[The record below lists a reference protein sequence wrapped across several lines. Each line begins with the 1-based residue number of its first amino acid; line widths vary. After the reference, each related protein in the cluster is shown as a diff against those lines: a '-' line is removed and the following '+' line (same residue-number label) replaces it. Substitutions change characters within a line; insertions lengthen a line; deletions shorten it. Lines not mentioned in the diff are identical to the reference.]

1 MIRVL
6 RLFSGVVWRGCSLII
21 LSVAAACAPG
31 ASGTAPLTPALDT
44 VVLVD
49 TVRVTRGTD
58 PDPELEQRIALLQL
72 QLLERDAQISELQ
85 EQLDGAIQE
94 VVRAMARLQTL
105 ASRAEAAS
113 AMAEA
118 EIALEALSNL
128 TGGEDAPEGDQAAHF
143 LEISTGEFNDQN
155 YGGSLYLASQARS
168 IALAGQSR
176 LATGGGQERRPGEVA
191 FALPLPLQ
199 TSRRS
204 NVRAGP
210 GLGFRILFTLDPLA
224 PLTGLSYMEEW
235 VRMSDE
241 AGRTGWIFY
250 NLVGSRQ
257 PGPSQP

>member
-1 MIRVL
+1 M
-6 RLFSGVVWRGCSLII
+6 
-21 LSVAAACAPG
+21 
-31 ASGTAPLTPALDT
+31 
-44 VVLVD
+44 
-49 TVRVTRGTD
+49 
-58 PDPELEQRIALLQL
+58 
-72 QLLERDAQISELQ
+72 LERDAQIGELQ

-105 ASRAEAAS
+105 NSRAEAAS

-128 TGGEDAPEGDQAAHF
+128 TGGEGAPEGDQAAHF
-143 LEISTGEFNDQN
+143 LEMSTGEFNNQN

-168 IALAGQSR
+168 IALAGQAR
-176 LATGGGQERRPGEVA
+176 LATGGDEERRPGEVA

-210 GLGFRILFTLDPLA
+210 GLGFRILFTLDPDA
-224 PLTGLSYMEEW
+224 PLTGLSYTEEW
-235 VRMSDE
+235 VRVSDA

-257 PGPSQP
+257 PGPEQG